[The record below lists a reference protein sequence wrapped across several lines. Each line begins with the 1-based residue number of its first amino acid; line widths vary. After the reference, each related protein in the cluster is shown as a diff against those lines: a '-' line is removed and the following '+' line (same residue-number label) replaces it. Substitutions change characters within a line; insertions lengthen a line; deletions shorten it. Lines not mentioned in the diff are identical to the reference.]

1 MKIRK
6 YIKKT
11 IAIGLI
17 FTLALSSTAC
27 TKKTEGAKAAVKEET
42 QDEKTDL
49 KDDAEG
55 SDGVQKIKVAWQTN
69 SYPLQYED
77 EDGNLTGYEIEVL
90 KLVDEAL
97 PQYEFEFGEPTS
109 QDAQYA
115 GLSAGKYDL
124 VISNA
129 FYTEDRDKA
138 YALPENPLGAS
149 LVGIIL
155 PKGTEGVTDF
165 ASAAE
170 AGLKL
175 SPILAGDGLYY
186 VVYKYNEENPD
197 NPIELEATDSA
208 DSFMNSIGW
217 VAEGRYDFAVWPK
230 NYYEQLVTS
239 EDGELHDYDEK
250 LDFYDCRSV
259 YTYPIIR
266 KDEPE
271 VAEAISEVLGKLR
284 EEGKL
289 TELSEKFYGY
299 DAFKY
304 DSE

>member
-1 MKIRK
+1 MRINKLL
-6 YIKKT
+6 KKT
-11 IAIGLI
+11 VALSLA
-17 FTLALSSTAC
+17 FTLALTGTAC
-27 TKKTEGAKAAVKEET
+27 TKKA
-42 QDEKTDL
+42 
-49 KDDAEG
+49 DDAKTTTQAENADAGNADSG
-55 SDGVQKIKVAWQTN
+55 STDGVRKVKISWQTN
-69 SYPLQYED
+69 SYPLAYED
-77 EDGNLTGYEIEVL
+77 DNGNLTGYEIEVL

-97 PQYEFEFGEPTS
+97 PDYEFEYQDPVA

-115 GLSAGKYDL
+115 GLSSGKYDL
-124 VISNA
+124 VLSNA
-129 FYTEDRDKA
+129 FYTAERDEA
-138 YALPENPLGAS
+138 YSLPKNPLGAS

-155 PKGTEGVTDF
+155 KKGTEGITDF
-165 ASAAE
+165 ASAAK
-170 AGLKL
+170 AGIKL
-175 SPILAGDGLYY
+175 APILAGDGLYY

-197 NPIELEATDSA
+197 NQINLEATDSA

-230 NYYEQLVTS
+230 NYYEQLVTA
-239 EDGELHDYDEK
+239 DGGELHDYSDK

-289 TELSEKFYGY
+289 SELSEKFYGY
-299 DAFKY
+299 DAFMY

>member
-1 MKIRK
+1 MMKIRK

-27 TKKTEGAKAAVKEET
+27 TKKTEGAKVAVKEET

-115 GLSAGKYDL
+115 GLSAGKY
-124 VISNA
+124 
-129 FYTEDRDKA
+129 EM
-138 YALPENPLGAS
+138 
-149 LVGIIL
+149 
-155 PKGTEGVTDF
+155 
-165 ASAAE
+165 
-170 AGLKL
+170 L
-175 SPILAGDGLYY
+175 S
-186 VVYKYNEENPD
+186 
-197 NPIELEATDSA
+197 
-208 DSFMNSIGW
+208 
-217 VAEGRYDFAVWPK
+217 
-230 NYYEQLVTS
+230 
-239 EDGELHDYDEK
+239 
-250 LDFYDCRSV
+250 
-259 YTYPIIR
+259 IR
-266 KDEPE
+266 KSVIRLMHFLKIRLEHHLLE
-271 VAEAISEVLGKLR
+271 LFFLR
-284 EEGKL
+284 EQK
-289 TELSEKFYGY
+289 ELQTLQVLLRQ
-299 DAFKY
+299 D
-304 DSE
+304 